1 MDRAR
6 NTIETSIIGS
16 LESISGLADRLNAYN
31 HHVGTPDY
39 LQKDMD
45 RYRTVTPAAVQAFVR
60 DQLPQNARV
69 VVHAVPGTPEPLA
82 QVATPPPPKP
92 GQGRPAEAI
101 NPDEPWRAQAPKPG
115 AARTLQLPTPTS
127 ATLSNGLTLILNE
140 RRALPIVAAQL
151 VFKTG
156 SDANP
161 LDKPG
166 LANFTAA
173 MLDEGTVGRNALQI
187 ADELAR
193 LGGSLATSSSM
204 DATTVNIRSLSN
216 NFAAM
221 MQLMA
226 DVVLRPSFP
235 ADEVERQ
242 RANRIAQLIQ
252 QRDNPQAVAAQVT
265 SAVLYGTQHPY
276 GYSEVGTEA
285 SVKAMTR
292 DDMLAF
298 WKQNY
303 VPNNAALVVAG
314 DISMNDLRALAEKT
328 LGQWPR
334 GTPAQPSLGA
344 PATTRARIVI
354 VDKPGPQTQL
364 RVASIGAARSSPDF
378 RPLQVTNLALGGLF
392 SSRINMNLRE
402 KNGYSYGASSQF
414 TFRRAPG
421 PFQIASA
428 VRLDATAPAVNEIFN
443 EVRGMHERPVT
454 ADELKSAKDAMV
466 NSLPGAF
473 ETSAAAVGNF
483 ANTFIY
489 NLGLDYY
496 ANYAE
501 EVYAVTNEQSVGV
514 TKRYLVP
521 NNMVVVAVGD
531 RKAIEPE
538 LQKLNIGAIEIR
550 DAEGRPSK

>member
-1 MDRAR
+1 
-6 NTIETSIIGS
+6 
-16 LESISGLADRLNAYN
+16 
-31 HHVGTPDY
+31 
-39 LQKDMD
+39 
-45 RYRTVTPAAVQAFVR
+45 
-60 DQLPQNARV
+60 
-69 VVHAVPGTPEPLA
+69 
-82 QVATPPPPKP
+82 
-92 GQGRPAEAI
+92 
-101 NPDEPWRAQAPKPG
+101 
-115 AARTLQLPTPTS
+115 
-127 ATLSNGLTLILNE
+127 
-140 RRALPIVAAQL
+140 

-173 MLDEGTVGRNALQI
+173 MLDEGAGNRNALQI

-193 LGGSLATSSSM
+193 LGGSLATNSSM
-204 DATTVNIRSLSN
+204 DSTTINARSLTST
-216 NFAAM
+216 FPSLLD
-221 MQLMA
+221 LMA
-226 DVVLRPSFP
+226 DVVLRPAFP
-235 ADEVERQ
+235 ADEIERQ
-242 RANRIAQLIQ
+242 RANRVAQLIQ
-252 QRDNPQAVAAQVT
+252 QRDNPQAVAATVT
-265 SAVLYGTQHPY
+265 AAALYGTQHPY

-285 SVKAMTR
+285 AVKAMTR
-292 DDMLAF
+292 EDMLAF

-314 DISMNDLRALAEKT
+314 DISMKELRALAEKAFA
-328 LGQWPR
+328 QWQR
-334 GTPAQPSLGA
+334 GTPARPQLGA
-344 PATTRARIVI
+344 PATTQAKIVI

-364 RVASIGAARSSPDF
+364 RVASIGAARSSSDF

-402 KNGYSYGASSQF
+402 KNGYSYGANSQF

-421 PFQIASA
+421 PFQVSSA
-428 VRLDATAPAVNEIFN
+428 VRLDATADATREIFN
-443 EVRGMHERPVT
+443 EVRGMTDRPVT
-454 ADELKSAKDAMV
+454 AEELRGAKDALI

-489 NLGLDYY
+489 DLGIDYY

-501 EVYAVTNEQSVGV
+501 EVQAVTREQALAV
-514 TKRYLVP
+514 TKKYLVP
-521 NNMVVVAVGD
+521 GSMTVVAVGD

-538 LQKLNIGAIEIR
+538 MQKLNIGAIEIR